1 MLTLGAES
9 LDFRNISDAEPFLIK
24 LTTDADIPRPLRAG
38 RAFLSRDPQISK
50 LPAGFLLY
58 VLTRPV
64 SDEIVAGRPTLILP
78 PAFAYL
84 GDADV
89 IRVSPRRNGIRVL
102 YRNSV
107 AFNSILLT
115 ERCNNYCLMCS
126 QPPKE
131 ADDSWHIAEVL
142 HLLRLIEPT
151 AREICFS
158 GGEPTLLGRDLFR
171 LIDAAE
177 SWLPGTAL
185 HILSNGRR
193 FADLGYAVDY
203 ASLRHHDL
211 MVGIP
216 LYSDLSNVH
225 DYVVQADGAY
235 DETIRGIL
243 NLKRARARVELRVV
257 IHQQTYA
264 RLPELAE
271 FITRNLLFVDHVALM
286 GLELTGFA
294 KINMRELWIDPYD
307 YRDELEAAA
316 LHLAQ
321 HTMNVSIYNHQLC
334 VLKPSVWRFSRQSI
348 SDWKNEFIPECDSC
362 SVRLRCGG
370 FFSSGLARTSDH
382 IRAVQDPSVNPA
394 EALGARV

>member
-1 MLTLGAES
+1 
-9 LDFRNISDAEPFLIK
+9 
-24 LTTDADIPRPLRAG
+24 
-38 RAFLSRDPQISK
+38 
-50 LPAGFLLY
+50 
-58 VLTRPV
+58 
-64 SDEIVAGRPTLILP
+64 
-78 PAFAYL
+78 
-84 GDADV
+84 
-89 IRVSPRRNGIRVL
+89 
-102 YRNSV
+102 
-107 AFNSILLT
+107 
-115 ERCNNYCLMCS
+115 
-126 QPPKE
+126 
-131 ADDSWHIAEVL
+131 
-142 HLLRLIEPT
+142 
-151 AREICFS
+151 
-158 GGEPTLLGRDLFR
+158 
-171 LIDAAE
+171 
-177 SWLPGTAL
+177 
-185 HILSNGRR
+185 
-193 FADLGYAVDY
+193 
-203 ASLRHHDL
+203 
-211 MVGIP
+211 MVGSP